1 MICAYDMHT
10 PSFMYH
16 LIYFLIHTTSI
27 INTYTQYIACSRT
40 QKHLVKSQRAALGI
54 DLARYIPLWRNKQ
67 YKQKVVVLGA
77 GSFGTGKSTLV
88 LIVFARCIY

>member
-1 MICAYDMHT
+1 MLT
-10 PSFMYH
+10 W
-16 LIYFLIHTTSI
+16 LLLVIYFIPQRQQY
-27 INTYTQYIACSRT
+27 NQYTIYIACSRT